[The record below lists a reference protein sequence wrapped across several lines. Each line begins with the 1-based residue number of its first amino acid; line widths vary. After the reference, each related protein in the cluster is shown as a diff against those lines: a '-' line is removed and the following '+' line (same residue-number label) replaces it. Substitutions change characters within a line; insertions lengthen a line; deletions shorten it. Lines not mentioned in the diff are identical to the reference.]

1 MSSADIVIR
10 GIRKTFSLGA
20 KSVEALRGIDLDISK
35 GELVCI
41 MGASGA
47 GKSTFLHILGTVERP
62 TSGQITYDLRDIFDM
77 SDDELSEFRNKNI
90 GFVFQFHHLL
100 PDFTALE
107 NVIMP
112 ALIGGTNMKEATDIA
127 ADILKNLGL
136 SDRMEHK
143 PAELS
148 GGEQQRVA
156 IARALIMKP
165 SLLLADEPTGNLD
178 TAAGNIVFDML
189 LKASEVYKTTLI
201 LVTHNDAFS
210 RNMPRL
216 IKMKDGLI
224 EEDIKR

>member
-62 TSGQITYDLRDIFDM
+62 TSGQITYDSRDIFGM

>member
-1 MSSADIVIR
+1 MSNADIVIR
-10 GIRKTFSLGA
+10 GITKTFSLGA
-20 KSVEALRGIDLDISK
+20 KSVEALRGIDLDINK

-62 TSGQITYDLRDIFDM
+62 TSGQVTYEGRDIFGM
-77 SDDELSEFRNKNI
+77 DDEELSEFRNKNI

-107 NVIMP
+107 NTIMP
-112 ALIGGTNMKEATDIA
+112 ALIGGVGMKEAKEMA
-127 ADILKNLGL
+127 LEILKNLGL
-136 SDRMEHK
+136 QDRIDHK
-143 PAELS
+143 PSELS

-178 TAAGNIVFDML
+178 TASGNLVFDML
-189 LKASEVYKTTLI
+189 LKMSDLYKTTLV

-210 RNMPRL
+210 KSMPRL
-216 IKMKDGLI
+216 IRMRDGLI
-224 EEDIKR
+224 EEDIRR